1 MQDVFLYAQKP
12 FHLVWQEPTHIPQL
26 KNDSPLWTL
35 ENRNRKQTMR
45 PKLPETDKRNAKLII
60 RVSLDEKLR
69 LQILTKKGKYGCM
82 SDYIRVRIFDQS
94 NRKVIKLD
102 EEANTQLKNLDYEL
116 NKIGVNLNQLSKR
129 MNSFAGY
136 NVGDNDRQL
145 LRQAF
150 DMMRNCLILLQKLM
164 H

>member
-1 MQDVFLYAQKP
+1 
-12 FHLVWQEPTHIPQL
+12 
-26 KNDSPLWTL
+26 
-35 ENRNRKQTMR
+35 MR
-45 PKLPETDKRNAKLII
+45 PKLPDTDKRNAKLII
-60 RVSLDEKLR
+60 RVSRDEKIR
-69 LQILTKKGKYGCM
+69 LQILTKRGKYGCM
-82 SDYIRVRIFDQS
+82 SDLIRSKVFNES
-94 NRKVIKLD
+94 NRKIISLD
-102 EEANTQLKNLDYEL
+102 EEASTQLKNLDFGL

-150 DMMRNCLILLQKLM
+150 DMMRNCLIILQKLL

>member
-1 MQDVFLYAQKP
+1 
-12 FHLVWQEPTHIPQL
+12 
-26 KNDSPLWTL
+26 
-35 ENRNRKQTMR
+35 MR

-60 RVSLDEKLR
+60 RVSRDEKLR
-69 LQILTKKGKYGCM
+69 LQSLAKRRKYGCM
-82 SDYIRVRIFDQS
+82 SDLIRSKVFNES
-94 NRKVIKLD
+94 NRKVISLD
-102 EEANTQLKNLDYEL
+102 EEANAQLKNMDYEL

>member
-1 MQDVFLYAQKP
+1 
-12 FHLVWQEPTHIPQL
+12 
-26 KNDSPLWTL
+26 
-35 ENRNRKQTMR
+35 MR
-45 PKLPETDKRNAKLII
+45 PKLSDTDKRNAKLII
-60 RVSLDEKLR
+60 RVSKDEKLR
-69 LQILTKKGKYGCM
+69 LQRLTKRGKYGCM
-82 SDYIRVRIFDQS
+82 SDLIRSKIFNES
-94 NRKVIKLD
+94 NRKVISLD

-150 DMMRNCLILLQKLM
+150 DVMRNCLITLQKLL

>member
-1 MQDVFLYAQKP
+1 
-12 FHLVWQEPTHIPQL
+12 
-26 KNDSPLWTL
+26 
-35 ENRNRKQTMR
+35 MR
-45 PKLPETDKRNAKLII
+45 PKLSEIDKRNAKLII
-60 RVSLDEKLR
+60 RVSRDEKLR

-82 SDYIRVRIFDQS
+82 SDLIRTKVFNES
-94 NRKVIKLD
+94 NRKVISLD
-102 EEANTQLKNLDYEL
+102 EETNSQLKNLDYEL

-150 DMMRNCLILLQKLM
+150 DMMRNCLILLQKFL